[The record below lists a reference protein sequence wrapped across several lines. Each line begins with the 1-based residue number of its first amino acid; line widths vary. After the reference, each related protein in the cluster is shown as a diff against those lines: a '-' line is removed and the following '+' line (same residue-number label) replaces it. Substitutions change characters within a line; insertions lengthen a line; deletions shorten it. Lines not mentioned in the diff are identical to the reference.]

1 MTRAAAAVGT
11 GAAIASGLAVALWLG
26 GLVALG
32 AVTAP
37 IVFAVTPMPQSAD
50 AMTMVFR
57 RFDMIAMTCAA
68 VVLASEAARVIA
80 RVPFRALD
88 HARAAAGV
96 LAAGLSTYEAMDVS
110 PRIAEL
116 HFAGAVRG
124 VGGVGGAGLELER
137 LHHTA
142 ELCGKT
148 AVVLLVALV
157 VLQAAAASRGS
168 RAPGGRGRGDG
179 AAVA

>member
-1 MTRAAAAVGT
+1 MTRASAAVGT

-37 IVFAVTPMPQSAD
+37 IVFAVAPMPQSAD

-80 RVPFRALD
+80 RVPFRRLD
-88 HARAAAGV
+88 HARAAVGV
-96 LAAGLSTYEAMDVS
+96 LAAIVTTYEGMNVS
-110 PRIAEL
+110 PRIAGL
-116 HFAGAVRG
+116 HVAGAVRG
-124 VGGVGGAGLELER
+124 VGPAGLELGR
-137 LHHTA
+137 LHDTA
-142 ELCGKT
+142 EVCGKT
-148 AVVLLVALV
+148 TVLLLVALV
-157 VLQAAAASRGS
+157 ILQAAAASRTH
-168 RAPGGRGRGDG
+168 PTT
-179 AAVA
+179 

>member
-1 MTRAAAAVGT
+1 MTRGAAAVSA
-11 GAAIASGLAVALWLG
+11 GAAIASGLALALWLR

-57 RFDMIAMTCAA
+57 RFDTIAMTCAA
-68 VVLASEAARVIA
+68 VVLACEAARVIA

-88 HARAAAGV
+88 HARAAVGV
-96 LAAGLSTYEAMDVS
+96 LAAGIGTYEAMDVS

-116 HFAGAVRG
+116 HIAGAVRG
-124 VGGVGGAGLELER
+124 VGVAGLELGR
-137 LHHTA
+137 LHDTA

-157 VLQAAAASRGS
+157 VLQAAAASRAS
-168 RAPGGRGRGDG
+168 RA
-179 AAVA
+179 

>member
-1 MTRAAAAVGT
+1 MTRAASAVGT

-37 IVFAVTPMPQSAD
+37 IVFAVAPMPQSAD

-80 RVPFRALD
+80 RVPFRRLD
-88 HARAAAGV
+88 HARAAVSV
-96 LAAGLSTYEAMDVS
+96 LAAGVTTYEGMNVS

-116 HFAGAVRG
+116 HVAGAVRG
-124 VGGVGGAGLELER
+124 VGAAGLELSR
-137 LHHTA
+137 LHDTA
-142 ELCGKT
+142 EVCGKT
-148 AVVLLVALV
+148 AVVLLAALV
-157 VLQAAAASRGS
+157 ILQAAAASS
-168 RAPGGRGRGDG
+168 GRGRGDG
-179 AAVA
+179 APVA